1 MEYIIGLIVGCII
14 TNLIIGI
21 RHPVLGKLEVDER
34 DPENVKWRFVLTK
47 DIDFSKTKRIFLKI
61 DNNADLSQK

>member
-14 TNLIIGI
+14 TNLIFCIC
-21 RHPVLGKLEVDER
+21 HPVLGKLEVDER

-47 DIDFSKTKRIFLKI
+47 DVDFSKTKKIVLKVE
-61 DNNADLSQK
+61 DNADLSQK